1 MRLLDRL
8 NLLAAIA
15 IAAFGVYAWQLTTT
29 RRVLVFSRSHDL
41 PAPHG
46 SVSVSGTQVWL
57 LDTRHPHAALAYVA
71 WITAAAVCL
80 MTIGALH
87 ARRARLR
94 NV

>member
-1 MRLLDRL
+1 VRLLDRL

-46 SVSVSGTQVWL
+46 SVSVSGTQVWMV
-57 LDTRHPHAALAYVA
+57 DTRHPHAVWAYLA

-80 MTIGALH
+80 MTIRALH
-87 ARRARLR
+87 ARRAQPRS
-94 NV
+94 V